1 MQQLDPHR
9 VPWFADVAPSLLTN
23 RTIRNYLAGYSEQ
36 SWPQVVKMTILYGI
50 VCLQQQHS
58 GQTLTLQQLK
68 EVAQAA
74 ATNAVVQRNVPALQR
89 QILQMQTDLDK
100 VFDKLTVEVR
110 LSGA

>member
-1 MQQLDPHR
+1 MKQLDPYT

-50 VCLQQQHS
+50 VCLQQHS
-58 GQTLTLQQLK
+58 EQTLTLQQLK
-68 EVAQAA
+68 EVVQAA
-74 ATNAVVQRNVPALQR
+74 ATSLVVQRNVPGLQR

-100 VFDKLTVEVR
+100 VFDK
-110 LSGA
+110 